1 MRKNQIILVAIA
13 VVAGTALYLFG
24 NTIKPKT
31 GQAADQ
37 HNHAEAPM
45 AGPMMGGLEDITPA
59 DINSLTAAAKK
70 KLKPETMANLE
81 ALERQLAKART
92 DAEKTEAYDLVG
104 RFWHDQKNRL
114 FAAYYVGQSGLL
126 DNSEKKLTFA
136 SHLLAED
143 INKENDPSVRKLMFD
158 VADACYQQLMR
169 VNPADED
176 VAIDHKLLIIEGA
189 GNVMQ
194 GVVMLRDWSDKHPEN
209 KRAHLILGSMSIQSQ
224 QFEKALE
231 RADKVLALDR
241 KNLEAYLLKSQAYQ
255 LMGQKDKAI
264 AVLNEAKEMMN
275 NPDFSKD
282 VDAFIEQMK

>member
-1 MRKNQIILVAIA
+1 
-13 VVAGTALYLFG
+13 
-24 NTIKPKT
+24 
-31 GQAADQ
+31 
-37 HNHAEAPM
+37 
-45 AGPMMGGLEDITPA
+45 
-59 DINSLTAAAKK
+59 
-70 KLKPETMANLE
+70 
-81 ALERQLAKART
+81 
-92 DAEKTEAYDLVG
+92 
-104 RFWHDQKNRL
+104 
-114 FAAYYVGQSGLL
+114 
-126 DNSEKKLTFA
+126 
-136 SHLLAED
+136 
-143 INKENDPSVRKLMFD
+143 
-158 VADACYQQLMR
+158 
-169 VNPADED
+169 
-176 VAIDHKLLIIEGA
+176 
-189 GNVMQ
+189 MQ

>member
-1 MRKNQIILVAIA
+1 MKKTQIILIAAAVAA
-13 VVAGTALYLFG
+13 ATALYFFG

-31 GQAADQ
+31 GQVTG
-37 HNHAEAPM
+37 HNHTEAPV
-45 AGPMMGGLEDITPA
+45 AGPMMGGLDDITAA
-59 DINSLTAAAKK
+59 DINGLSAAAKK
-70 KLKPETMANLE
+70 KLKPENISELE
-81 ALERQLAKART
+81 ALEQQLAKART
-92 DAEKTEAYDLVG
+92 ETEKTEAYDLIG

-136 SHLLAED
+136 SHLLTED

-158 VADACYQQLMR
+158 VADACYQQLISLH
-169 VNPADED
+169 PEDED

-194 GVVMLRDWSDKHPEN
+194 GVVMLRDWSDKHPGN

-231 RADKVLALDR
+231 RADKVLALDN

-255 LMGQKDKAI
+255 LMGQKEKAI
-264 AVLNEAKEMMN
+264 TVLNEAKTMMN
-275 NPDFSKD
+275 NPAFSKD
-282 VDAFIEQMK
+282 VDEFIKQMK